1 MVELTFKQRT
11 FHVLPGRLRTEMFG
25 LLNNS
30 DRSSQFERVLSS
42 FDGITQVK
50 ASAITGK
57 ILILFKEEIISLE
70 KICQFVKRFEEILWQ
85 EDANLQ
91 QPIASSKV
99 ICNDDVLEEIENIY
113 LETAASVEHAGSISN
128 QYFHNNEQTV
138 SSYLNMVPVD
148 QNARPQMKKKFLFRL
163 S

>member
-1 MVELTFKQRT
+1 MVELTFKQRN

-30 DRSSQFERVLSS
+30 ERSSQFERVLSS

-57 ILILFKEEIISLE
+57 ILIIFEEEIISLD

-85 EDANLQ
+85 EDTNLQ
-91 QPIASSKV
+91 QPINLSEAIGNV
-99 ICNDDVLEEIENIY
+99 DVSEEVENIY
-113 LETAASVEHAGSISN
+113 LETAASVGTCWLHFKS
-128 QYFHNNEQTV
+128 
-138 SSYLNMVPVD
+138 
-148 QNARPQMKKKFLFRL
+148 LF
-163 S
+163 SKQ